1 MDLPPIIV
9 NLAQFVAPFVG
20 ELARLNAQGVTI
32 NSVLKKNEN
41 KIIDKKNAL
50 SDKYGIIGVS
60 FTFLEGTVL
69 KSIRKFLKTLA
80 DDVDKAA
87 SLLEKLDNVAEALK
101 LDGVTIDGIK
111 NAIKTISADVDKLE
125 SLLVQLKTDLKTDL
139 KTISKKSTK
148 IVTDIKNA
156 LIPIS
161 NGLKSLASRLKPLAA
176 AVTNIQLNSLSADL
190 DKFITAFDKLD
201 IFVSKLDLGA
211 SEPTVSISTATATA
225 TATDAST
232 EKLFSKAQI
241 ETFFTEVTNI
251 IKEFSYLPYYET
263 TANQNVINIFDEALK
278 TLISQVY
285 YASDNAEDNL
295 LILLLIIYVLG
306 YWIVRVSF
314 TIAANPDNVFLP
326 FYNQRNLAL
335 YDNLILPLIA
345 DYFYRNDAY
354 EGTTPNTTDFAF
366 ANITKIISKITSN
379 ANPAVAIASILDIIL
394 KNRRQLPIINSIT
407 NIKTKIQENPE
418 IPSEVKSNLQV
429 DLTSLETEINKLYN
443 LYNTISST
451 TASGL
456 PYQLVL
462 LINTLRDNETEIQQE
477 LQKRLVQNIQSQIQL
492 RQQIRQEERF
502 LPLLTLIATTVIDIF
517 KQ

>member
-1 MDLPPIIV
+1 MNLPPIIV

-32 NSVLKKNEN
+32 NSVLKKNED
-41 KIIDKKNAL
+41 KIIDKENAL
-50 SDKYGIIGVS
+50 SEKYDIFGVS
-60 FTFLEGTVL
+60 FTIYFLKGTVL

-87 SLLEKLDNVAEALK
+87 SLLEKLDNVAETLK
-101 LDGVTIDGIK
+101 LDGVTIDSIK
-111 NAIKTISADVDKLE
+111 NTIKTISADVDKLE
-125 SLLVQLKTDLKTDL
+125 ADL
-139 KTISKKSTK
+139 KTISTNSTK

-156 LIPIS
+156 LIQIS

-176 AVTNIQLNSLSADL
+176 AFTASNTNIQLNSLSADL
-190 DKFITAFDKLD
+190 DKFISAFDKLD
-201 IFVSKLDLGA
+201 IFISKLDLGA
-211 SEPTVSISTATATA
+211 SELTVTSTATATTTA
-225 TATDAST
+225 TASDAST

-251 IKEFSYLPYYET
+251 IKVFSYLPYYET
-263 TANQNVINIFDEALK
+263 TDNQNVISIFDEALK

-285 YASDNAEDNL
+285 YASDNAEENL
-295 LILLLIIYVLG
+295 IVLLLIIYFLG
-306 YWIVRVSF
+306 YWIVRLSF

-326 FYNQRNLAL
+326 FYNQRNLFL
-335 YDNLILPLIA
+335 YDNLILPLVA
-345 DYFYRNDAY
+345 DYFYRNGAY

-366 ANITKIISKITSN
+366 ANITKIISKITSSV
-379 ANPAVAIASILDIIL
+379 NPIVAIASILDIIL
-394 KNRRQLPIINSIT
+394 KNRRQLPIIDSVKQIQKD
-407 NIKTKIQENPE
+407 IKENPD

-429 DLTSLETEINKLYN
+429 DLTSLETEINKLYS
-443 LYNTISST
+443 LYDTISST

-456 PYQLVL
+456 PYQLVAI
-462 LINTLRDNETEIQQE
+462 INTLRDNETQIQQE
-477 LQKRLVQNIQSQIQL
+477 LQTLLVQYIQSQIQL

>member
-1 MDLPPIIV
+1 
-9 NLAQFVAPFVG
+9 
-20 ELARLNAQGVTI
+20 
-32 NSVLKKNEN
+32 
-41 KIIDKKNAL
+41 
-50 SDKYGIIGVS
+50 
-60 FTFLEGTVL
+60 
-69 KSIRKFLKTLA
+69 
-80 DDVDKAA
+80 
-87 SLLEKLDNVAEALK
+87 VAETLK

-111 NAIKTISADVDKLE
+111 NTIKTISADVDKLE
-125 SLLVQLKTDLKTDL
+125 ADL
-139 KTISKKSTK
+139 KTISTNSTK

-156 LIPIS
+156 LIQIS

-176 AVTNIQLNSLSADL
+176 AVTGNTNIQLNSLSADL

-201 IFVSKLDLGA
+201 IFFSKLDLGA
-211 SEPTVSISTATATA
+211 SEPTVSISDATTATATTATA

-251 IKEFSYLPYYET
+251 IKVFSYLPYYET
-263 TANQNVINIFDEALK
+263 TDNQNVISIFDEALK

-285 YASDNAEDNL
+285 YASDNAEENL
-295 LILLLIIYVLG
+295 IVLLLIIYFLG
-306 YWIVRVSF
+306 YWIVRLSF

-326 FYNQRNLAL
+326 FYNQRNLFL
-335 YDNLILPLIA
+335 YDNLILPLVA
-345 DYFYRNDAY
+345 DYFYRNGAY

-366 ANITKIISKITSN
+366 ANITKIISKITSSV
-379 ANPAVAIASILDIIL
+379 NPIVAIASILDIIL
-394 KNRRQLPIINSIT
+394 KNRRQLPIIDSVKQIQKD
-407 NIKTKIQENPE
+407 IKENPD

-456 PYQLVL
+456 PYQLVAI
-462 LINTLRDNETEIQQE
+462 INTLRYNETQIQQE
-477 LQKRLVQNIQSQIQL
+477 LQTLLVQYIQSQIQL